1 MQTIAIKRK
10 IETKQGNRRFKA
22 REKL

>member
-10 IETKQGNRRFKA
+10 IETKQGNRRFTA